1 MQSDFAVACKE
12 AKNRIV
18 VPGVPIEK
26 IRSAAR
32 QPITQWRRRAM
43 AAAAA
48 IVIVALLGVGVAF
61 GGKLLRELRVWF
73 PSGQTAR
80 MEISADSITMSYRVT
95 ASVLRRAVG
104 GTPFRVVLPSGL
116 PRGTRL
122 HFVITLSGANGRALA
137 LAYSY
142 PNSNGHAGVANFL
155 LLSRSLRVSE
165 NARLFKLMSSITPRM
180 ILRTPPAG
188 KIVHWF
194 AGDETVI
201 LSGTL
206 SDRQAERVRASMAST
221 APKTALAETIAMT
234 GEIVSVGAPV
244 TTDKAQHYRRAG
256 VTGYLFDG
264 TIVPDLVRA
273 VGENSA
279 APASGS
285 FVDIRF
291 RRGTKPDV
299 NFGPPSVPARG
310 PVPKGTV
317 FESVPAHNLR
327 SIAATIRARSIKARG
342 YDFLVYARDA
352 TCDSVLALPR
362 GPERSHIQSY
372 DVNFLTAAK
381 C

>member
-1 MQSDFAVACKE
+1 MQSDFALACKE
-12 AKNRIV
+12 AKNRIA
-18 VPGVPIEK
+18 VPRVPIET
-26 IRSAAR
+26 IRSVAR
-32 QPITQWRRRAM
+32 KPVVQWRRRVM

-48 IVIVALLGVGVAF
+48 IVIVALFGVGVAF

-73 PSGQTAR
+73 PSGQTGR
-80 MEISADSITMSYRVT
+80 MEISADNITMSYRVT

-104 GTPFRVVLPSGL
+104 GTPFHVVLPSGL

-137 LAYSY
+137 FAYSY
-142 PNSNGHAGVANFL
+142 PISSRHAGFANFFL
-155 LLSRSLRVSE
+155 ANRSLRLSE
-165 NARLFKLMSSITPRM
+165 NAPLFRLMSHLTPRL
-180 ILRTPPAG
+180 ILRTPPSG

-206 SDRQAERVRASMAST
+206 SGRQAEHVKASMAST

-234 GEIVSVGAPV
+234 GEIVAVGAPV
-244 TTDKAQHYRRAG
+244 TADKAQHYRRPG

-264 TIVPDLVRA
+264 TIVPDLLRA
-273 VGENSA
+273 VGENSVV
-279 APASGS
+279 PASSS

-291 RRGTKPDV
+291 RPGTKPDV
-299 NFGPPSVPARG
+299 YLGPPSALTRR
-310 PVPKGTV
+310 PVAKGTV
-317 FESVPAHNLR
+317 FESVPERHLW
-327 SIAATIRARSIKARG
+327 SMAATIRARSIEARS

-352 TCDSVLALPR
+352 ACDSVLALPR
-362 GPERSHIQSY
+362 TLGDSNVQFY
-372 DVNFLTAAK
+372 DVKFSTGAK